1 MRIPSLLSILE
12 FFNKIPSCLKQP
24 NWYPL
29 YFIGC
34 KEYKFFLL
42 RLIHDLC
49 QNILKYAMLEAEIEL
64 LSETVSGIFII
75 IY

>member
-34 KEYKFFLL
+34 KEYKNFF
-42 RLIHDLC
+42 IKI
-49 QNILKYAMLEAEIEL
+49 N
-64 LSETVSGIFII
+64 S
-75 IY
+75 